1 MKTSIKTSNPFN
13 GKLLESYKLDSK
25 SILKEKIN
33 LADTTFKTWKE
44 FEIEDRV
51 NLLQNLADELFKQK
65 TELSELITE
74 EMGKPI
80 HESIAEIEKCI
91 YLIDFYVKNTEQFLQ
106 DDIIETEAHE
116 SFISYDPLGCILA
129 IMPWNYPFWQV
140 FRFAVPTL
148 SAGNVALLKHASNV
162 TGCAIAI
169 EKLFLDAGFPK
180 GCFQTLIT
188 DHKSVEELMENDIIK
203 AVSLTG
209 SEKAGKKIAELAG
222 KNLKHSL
229 LELGGNNACIILKDA
244 DLEKHIETIVKARMQ
259 NSGQS
264 CIAAKRFIVVES
276 IYDEFIKKFTSKVE
290 ELEYGNP
297 KDNDTTI
304 SCLAREDLADIL
316 EKQVK
321 ESIDLGAKVLFGN
334 KREGAYYQPTILT
347 HVTTKMPVFKEETFG
362 PIAAIVKVKSE
373 DEAYKTAMNSKFGL
387 GTMVFTSNYKAAS
400 KRILEIEDGAFFI
413 NEMVKS
419 DPRLPFGGTK
429 SSGFG
434 RELSKEGMLA
444 FVNRK
449 TVYIN
454 K

>member
-91 YLIDFYVKNTEQFLQ
+91 YVIDFYVKNTEQFLQ

-290 ELEYGNP
+290 ELKYGNP